1 MQVGFIGL
9 GRMGLPMAQNLVE
22 AGHEVTGFDIDD
34 DQMSALESTGGESTT
49 STTGA
54 VESADVVITVLR
66 TPEQVSAV
74 ADEILPAMAD
84 GALYVDMSSI
94 DPHTAEDVA
103 DRAAENNVR
112 AVDAPVSGGV
122 VGAEAGSLTIMIGG
136 DEDDVAD
143 AQPLFEVMGEDI
155 FYIGENGAGQ
165 TMKLCSQMMV
175 GGQSVLLAETFHFG
189 EAAGL
194 DPQVLHDVLLQA
206 AGRVGLL
213 EIKGQKLVDKEF
225 EPGFDVDLQTKD
237 LRLALEAAEKFDVPA
252 YAVASVFQT
261 FIEAQSAGLGDR
273 DQLSVY
279 ELRNH

>member
-34 DQMSALESTGGESTT
+34 DQLSALEANGGHRASSTT
-49 STTGA
+49 TA
-54 VESADVVITVLR
+54 VESAEIVITVLR

-94 DPHTAEDVA
+94 DPITAEDVA
-103 DRAAENNVR
+103 ERAADNNVR

-136 DEDDVAD
+136 GEDDVAE
-143 AQPLFEVMGEDI
+143 ARPLFDVMGEDI
-155 FYIGENGAGQ
+155 FYIGESGTGQ

-175 GGQSVLLAETFHFG
+175 GGQCVLLAETFHFG

-194 DPQVLHDVLLQA
+194 DPQIIHDVLLQA
-206 AGRVGLL
+206 AGRVGVL
-213 EIKGQKLVDKEF
+213 EIKGEKLVDKEF

-237 LRLALEAAEKFDVPA
+237 LRLGLEAAESFDVPA
-252 YAVASVFQT
+252 YVVSSVFQT
-261 FIEAQSAGLGDR
+261 FIEAQRAGLGDR
-273 DQLSVY
+273 DQLSVW
-279 ELRNH
+279 ELRDY